1 MELYIFRHGRTV
13 WNAQRKIQGDTDIA
27 LAKEGI
33 DMAKAV
39 AEKIADIHFDAI
51 YSSPLQR
58 AYETACILRG
68 SRALEVIKDDRLRE
82 LNFGVLEGTSFDN
95 IQNSA
100 CDRRYSVFFT
110 QPELYERP
118 EGGESLEELT
128 DRAADFLK
136 DLKAKY
142 HGDERIMIVA
152 HGAMNKALLKNIRG
166 LEMKDFW
173 AGQLQHNCAATIV
186 RIDGRHY
193 EMIDENK
200 VFYE

>member
-82 LNFGVLEGTSFDN
+82 LNFGVLEGDK
-95 IQNSA
+95 
-100 CDRRYSVFFT
+100 
-110 QPELYERP
+110 L
-118 EGGESLEELT
+118 
-128 DRAADFLK
+128 
-136 DLKAKY
+136 
-142 HGDERIMIVA
+142 
-152 HGAMNKALLKNIRG
+152 
-166 LEMKDFW
+166 
-173 AGQLQHNCAATIV
+173 
-186 RIDGRHY
+186 
-193 EMIDENK
+193 
-200 VFYE
+200 